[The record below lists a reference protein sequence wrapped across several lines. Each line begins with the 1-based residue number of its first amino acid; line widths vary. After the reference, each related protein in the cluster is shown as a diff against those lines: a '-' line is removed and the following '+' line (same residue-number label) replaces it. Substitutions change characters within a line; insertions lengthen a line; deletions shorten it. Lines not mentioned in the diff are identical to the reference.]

1 MKQTAVEFLE
11 EQLKVV
17 IPINQFNDLLIQN
30 AIQEAKKKEK
40 EAKNKL
46 KKHKRQLKDY
56 MKSTFKIKLKIKGTP
71 PNFMKVITK
80 KGDDY
85 GVVYVGNNKE
95 EFKRTD
101 LKISGIEELRLYE
114 QVYLHISGNDIG
126 HWMLFELKEDKLNEY
141 YNETFKK

>member
-17 IPINQFNDLLIQN
+17 IPVNKFNDLLIQN

-40 EAKNKL
+40 EAK
-46 KKHKRQLKDY
+46 KKYKRQLKYY
-56 MKSTFKIKLKIKGTP
+56 MKSPFKIKFKIKGTP

-95 EFKRTD
+95 ELKRTD

-114 QVYLHISGNDIG
+114 QVYLHISGNDIE

-141 YNETFKK
+141 YNETLKK